1 MISFRY
7 HLVSLVALF
16 LALAGGIALGAGP
29 LQEPVRGELA
39 SASGGDDVEAL
50 RGQLEDEQR
59 LSDFQARYGAGT
71 ADLVLGDR
79 LAGMSVAVVLLP
91 GADPSV
97 AAQLAEDVE
106 TAGGELASRVTLTD
120 ELLDPGAREFPESLA
135 RRVLD
140 GVAGVDTA
148 EGATGYEL
156 IGGALGRALLT
167 RSSGQVKPDDPATSI
182 VAAFEEAN
190 LVGVDGADGADGAL
204 ARRAQLALL
213 VAGDPPADTPE
224 GQGDVVAELATGLDR
239 AAAGSVVVGS
249 TGSTADGGAVA
260 GVRASPAAERVSTV
274 DAVETA
280 TGRLVGVLALVEQA
294 AGGTGQYGADGADG
308 ALPDLSR

>member
-29 LQEPVRGELA
+29 LQEPVRGELT
-39 SASGGDDVEAL
+39 SASGGDDAEAL
-50 RGQLEDEQR
+50 RSQLEDEQR

-97 AAQLAEDVE
+97 AAQLAEDVQ

-167 RSSGQVKPDDPATSI
+167 RSSGQVRPDDPATSI

-204 ARRAQLALL
+204 RRAQLALL
-213 VAGDPPADTPE
+213 VTGDPPADTPA

-239 AAAGSVVVGS
+239 AATGSVVVGS